1 MPNRLNGQ
9 VAVVTGGNSGIGEAT
24 AHLFAKEGAKV
35 ALLARRMDEGISVE
49 DAINANGGEAK
60 FFNCDVSKPE
70 EGEESIRN
78 VVDGVG
84 RIDILFNN
92 AGTGDGGNFPNETN
106 EGWERVLSVNL
117 SGVFYMSKAVWP
129 HLIASGGVDPAD
141 VDTSTELFGRTMNSP
156 IMLAPTARQRDLHP
170 DGELGMHRA
179 ATTVGTTMIVSN
191 VSSFPFA
198 RIADAAEGPLWF
210 QRYATRDP
218 ELNREVLAGA
228 QEAGSETIVVTID
241 QQASYYERDL
251 HDRHLGGTPRRA
263 RRRAPSNPANPYR
276 VGAGR
281 LWYEWD
287 LFDELRP
294 MCEVPMLAKGI
305 LTGEGAR
312 KCIEYGVDG
321 IVVSNHGGRALD
333 YGPSSLEVLEEVVD
347 AVAGRVPVL
356 IDSGFR
362 RGSDALKALALGADA
377 VCFGRASRW
386 GLGAFGEPGAEKV
399 LEILNLELKQ
409 AMAAVGCSTVG
420 EISRNIVRTNFP

>member
-1 MPNRLNGQ
+1 MGKIERAWRQGF
-9 VAVVTGGNSGIGEAT
+9 SRREALFGLASFLAASPLVNAQRDPWPLGPHRRFLGFDEMRDVFDFEPIFKANVPLSIYDYT
-24 AHLFAKEGAKV
+24 AHGTESEFTLY
-35 ALLARRMDEGISVE
+35 RNR
-49 DAINANGGEAK
+49 DAFEW
-60 FFNCDVSKPE
+60 
-70 EGEESIRN
+70 
-78 VVDGVG
+78 VD
-84 RIDILFNN
+84 
-92 AGTGDGGNFPNETN
+92 
-106 EGWERVLSVNL
+106 
-117 SGVFYMSKAVWP
+117 
-129 HLIASGGVDPAD
+129 LIASGGVDPAD

-281 LWYEWD
+281 LWYEWE

-305 LTGEGAR
+305 LTAEGAR
-312 KCIEYGVDG
+312 KCIEHGVDG

-333 YGPSSLEVLEEVVD
+333 YGPSSLEVLAEVVD